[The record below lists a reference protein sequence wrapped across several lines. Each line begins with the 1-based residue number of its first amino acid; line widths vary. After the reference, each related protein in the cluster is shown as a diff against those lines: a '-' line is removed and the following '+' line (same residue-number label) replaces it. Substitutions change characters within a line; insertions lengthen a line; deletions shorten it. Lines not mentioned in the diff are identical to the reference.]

1 VLSRLSF
8 LVVCVVMLAACSNT
22 PAVVPTADAA
32 ALSVTTPD
40 ALANSNTTAD
50 NSTLVARVNG
60 QPIARSLFD
69 RALIRWEQDP
79 SIADIQALQG
89 QVLDA
94 LIEQAL
100 IAQAAQTMGITVS
113 DDDVNTEIGR
123 LRESLGSDAAWTEYL
138 TLNGYTEDEMFQAQH
153 DALLTQRVQGV
164 LFAGLDGQIKQVHAR
179 HIVVATEAESNEVMN
194 RLRAGEDFATLAGSV
209 SIDLT
214 TRERGGDLGWFT
226 IDELLDKRLAD
237 VAFALQP
244 NAIAGPIATR
254 IGYHVIQTLE
264 FSERSVEPE
273 RLALLKRN
281 IYLNW
286 LDEQFQKASIER
298 YIG

>member
-1 VLSRLSF
+1 MLSRLSF
-8 LVVCVVMLAACSNT
+8 LVVCVLMLGACSGT
-22 PAVVPTADAA
+22 PASPTVDAVS
-32 ALSVTTPD
+32 LSVTTPN
-40 ALANSNTTAD
+40 ALVNSDPVGD
-50 NSTLVARVNG
+50 NASLAARVNG
-60 QPIARSLFD
+60 QPIERIDFT
-69 RALIRWEQDP
+69 RALARWQQDL
-79 SIADIQALQG
+79 SITDGQALQS

-94 LIEQAL
+94 LIEQEL
-100 IAQAAQTMGITVS
+100 IAQAAQTMGITVT
-113 DDDVNTEIGR
+113 DEDITAEIGR
-123 LRESLGSDAAWTEYL
+123 LRESLGSDEAWTEYL
-138 TLNGYTEDEMFQAQH
+138 TLNEYSEDEMFQAQRE
-153 DALLTQRVQGV
+153 ALMAQRVQGV

-179 HIVVATEAESNEVMN
+179 HIVVATEAESNAIMD
-194 RLRAGEDFATLAGSV
+194 RLRTGEDFVALASTA

-237 VAFALQP
+237 VAFSLQP

-264 FSERSVEPE
+264 FSERPIEPE

-298 YIG
+298 YIS

>member
-1 VLSRLSF
+1 VD
-8 LVVCVVMLAACSNT
+8 NT
-22 PAVVPTADAA
+22 A
-32 ALSVTTPD
+32 
-40 ALANSNTTAD
+40 
-50 NSTLVARVNG
+50 LVARVNG
-60 QPIARSLFD
+60 QPIERSLFD
-69 RALIRWEQDP
+69 RAVTRWEQDP
-79 SIADIQALQG
+79 SITDVQALQG

-100 IAQAAQTMGITVS
+100 ITQAAQTMGITVTDEEVS
-113 DDDVNTEIGR
+113 AEIGR
-123 LRESLGSDAAWTEYL
+123 LRESLGGDAEWAQYL
-138 TLNGYTEDEMFQAQH
+138 TLNGYSEDEMFQAQR
-153 DALLTQRVQGV
+153 DALMTQRVQDV

-179 HIVVATEAESNEVMN
+179 HIVVATEAESNAVMD
-194 RLRAGEDFATLAGSV
+194 RLRAGEDFATLAGEV

-237 VAFALQP
+237 VAFSLQP

-264 FSERSVEPE
+264 FSERPIEPE

-286 LDEQFQKASIER
+286 LEDQFQKASIER
-298 YIG
+298 YIS

>member
-1 VLSRLSF
+1 MFSRLAF
-8 LVVCVVMLAACSNT
+8 LVVCVLISGACST
-22 PAVVPTADAA
+22 PASPTVDGAPFSA
-32 ALSVTTPD
+32 TTPN
-40 ALANSNTTAD
+40 ALANSDTNVD
-50 NSTLVARVNG
+50 NSAFAARVNG
-60 QPIARSLFD
+60 QPID
-69 RALIRWEQDP
+69 RADFTRALARWQQDP
-79 SIADIQALQG
+79 SITDVQALQG

-94 LIEQAL
+94 LIEQEL
-100 IAQAAQTMGITVS
+100 IAQAAQTMGISVT
-113 DDDVNTEIGR
+113 DEEITAEIGR

-138 TLNGYTEDEMFQAQH
+138 TLNGYSEDEMFQAQR
-153 DALLTQRVQGV
+153 DALLTQRVQDV

-179 HIVVATEAESNEVMN
+179 HIVVATEAEANSIMD
-194 RLRAGEDFATLAGSV
+194 RLRAGEEFEALASTT

-237 VAFALQP
+237 VAFSLQP

-254 IGYHVIQTLE
+254 IGYHIIQTLE
-264 FSERSVEPE
+264 FSERPIEPE

-298 YIG
+298 YIS

>member
-1 VLSRLSF
+1 MFSRLSL
-8 LVVCVVMLAACSNT
+8 LVVCVLILGACST
-22 PAVVPTADAA
+22 PPASPTVDTASASD
-32 ALSVTTPD
+32 TTPN
-40 ALANSNTTAD
+40 ALVNSNTTVD
-50 NSTLVARVNG
+50 NSALAARVNG
-60 QPIARSLFD
+60 QPIERSDFS
-69 RALIRWEQDP
+69 RALARWQQDP
-79 SIADIQALQG
+79 SIADVQALQG

-94 LIEQAL
+94 LIEQEL
-100 IAQAAQTMGITVS
+100 IAQSAQTMGITVT
-113 DDDVNTEIGR
+113 DEEVTAEIGR
-123 LRESLGSDAAWTEYL
+123 LRESLGSDEAWTEYL
-138 TLNGYTEDEMFQAQH
+138 TLNGYSEDEMFQAQR
-153 DALLTQRVQGV
+153 DALLTQRVQDV

-179 HIVVATEAESNEVMN
+179 HIVVATEAEANSVMD
-194 RLRAGEDFATLAGSV
+194 RLRAGEDFELLASTT

-237 VAFALQP
+237 VAFSLQP

-254 IGYHVIQTLE
+254 IGYHIIQTLE
-264 FSERSVEPE
+264 FSERLVEPE

-298 YIG
+298 YIS

>member
-1 VLSRLSF
+1 MLSRLAF
-8 LVVCVVMLAACSNT
+8 LVVCVLILGACSGT
-22 PAVVPTADAA
+22 PASPPVDAA
-32 ALSVTTPD
+32 PLSATTPN
-40 ALANSNTTAD
+40 ALGNSNTTGD
-50 NSTLVARVNG
+50 NSSLAARVNG
-60 QPIARSLFD
+60 QPIERIDFT
-69 RALIRWEQDP
+69 RALARWSQDP
-79 SIADIQALQG
+79 SITDAQALQG

-100 IAQAAQTMGITVS
+100 IAQAAQTMGITVT
-113 DDDVNTEIGR
+113 DEEITAEIGR
-123 LRESLGSDAAWTEYL
+123 LRESLGSDDAWTEYL
-138 TLNGYTEDEMFQAQH
+138 RLNGYSESEMFNAQR
-153 DALLTQRVQGV
+153 DALLTQRVQDV
-164 LFAGLDGQIKQVHAR
+164 LFAGLNGQIKQVHAR
-179 HIVVATEAESNEVMN
+179 HIVVSTEAESNSIMD
-194 RLRAGEDFATLAGSV
+194 RLRAGEDFAALASTA

-237 VAFALQP
+237 VAFSLQP

-254 IGYHVIQTLE
+254 IGYHIIQTLE
-264 FSERSVEPE
+264 FSERPIEPE

-298 YIG
+298 YIS

>member
-1 VLSRLSF
+1 MLSRLAF
-8 LVVCVVMLAACSNT
+8 LGVCVLMLSACGGT
-22 PAVVPTADAA
+22 PATSPTTDGAG
-32 ALSVTTPD
+32 LTVSTPNT
-40 ALANSNTTAD
+40 LVNSSTAPD
-50 NSTLVARVNG
+50 KTSLVARVNG
-60 QPIARSLFD
+60 QPIERSDFM
-69 RALIRWEQDP
+69 RALSRWQQDP
-79 SIADIQALQG
+79 SITDAQALQG

-100 IAQAAQTMGITVS
+100 IAQAAQTMGITIT
-113 DDDVNTEIGR
+113 DDDVKAEIGR
-123 LRESLGSDAAWTEYL
+123 LRESLGSDDAWAQYL
-138 TLNGYTEDEMFQAQH
+138 TLNGYSEIEMVQAQR
-153 DALLTQRVQGV
+153 DALMAQRVQDV
-164 LFAGLDGQIKQVHAR
+164 LFAGLDGKIKQVHAR
-179 HIVVATEAESNEVMN
+179 HIVVPTEAEANAIMD
-194 RLRAGEDFATLAGSV
+194 RLRKGEDFAALAASV

-226 IDELLDKRLAD
+226 VDELLDKRLAD
-237 VAFALQP
+237 VAFSLQP

-264 FSERSVEPE
+264 FSERPIEPE

-298 YIG
+298 YIS

>member
-1 VLSRLSF
+1 VFSRLSF
-8 LVVCVVMLAACSNT
+8 LVVCVLILGACST
-22 PAVVPTADAA
+22 PASPTVDAA
-32 ALSVTTPD
+32 PFSATTPN
-40 ALANSNTTAD
+40 ALANSDTTVD
-50 NSTLVARVNG
+50 NSALAARVNG
-60 QPIARSLFD
+60 QPIDRTDFS
-69 RALIRWEQDP
+69 RALARWQQDP
-79 SIADIQALQG
+79 SITDIQALQG

-94 LIEQAL
+94 LIEQEL
-100 IAQAAQTMGITVS
+100 IAQAAQTMGITVT
-113 DDDVNTEIGR
+113 DEEITAEIGR

-138 TLNGYTEDEMFQAQH
+138 TLNGYSEEEMFNAQR
-153 DALLTQRVQGV
+153 DALLTQRVQDV

-179 HIVVATEAESNEVMN
+179 HIVVATEAEANSIMD
-194 RLRAGEDFATLAGSV
+194 RLRTGEDFAALASTA

-237 VAFALQP
+237 VAFSLQP

-254 IGYHVIQTLE
+254 IGYHIIQTLE
-264 FSERSVEPE
+264 FSERPIEPE

-298 YIG
+298 YIS

>member
-1 VLSRLSF
+1 MFSRLSL
-8 LVVCVVMLAACSNT
+8 LVVCVLILGACST
-22 PAVVPTADAA
+22 PPASPTVDTASASD
-32 ALSVTTPD
+32 TTPN
-40 ALANSNTTAD
+40 ALVNSNTTVD
-50 NSTLVARVNG
+50 NSALAARVNG
-60 QPIARSLFD
+60 QPIERSDFS
-69 RALIRWEQDP
+69 RALARWQQDP
-79 SIADIQALQG
+79 SIADVQALQG

-94 LIEQAL
+94 LIEQEL
-100 IAQAAQTMGITVS
+100 IAQSAQTMGITVT
-113 DDDVNTEIGR
+113 DEEVTAEIGR
-123 LRESLGSDAAWTEYL
+123 LRESLGSDEAWTEYL
-138 TLNGYTEDEMFQAQH
+138 TLNGYSENEMFQAQR
-153 DALLTQRVQGV
+153 DALLTQRVQDV

-179 HIVVATEAESNEVMN
+179 HIVVATEAEANSVMD
-194 RLRAGEDFATLAGSV
+194 RLRAGEDFELLASTT

-237 VAFALQP
+237 VAFSLQP

-254 IGYHVIQTLE
+254 IGYHIIQTLE
-264 FSERSVEPE
+264 FSERLVEPE

-298 YIG
+298 YIS